1 MLVCAFFRAH
11 CTRDRGC
18 SAHPA
23 FPAPSVFEEGEADA
37 KLGRIAPRECGLA
50 SSTVFEIDLQILPV
64 IASHRAR
71 IRATRWLAMTRKELA
86 TMSAV
91 NARESADPVHYGL
104 SAYALTS
111 LEYWITR
118 LRG

>member
-1 MLVCAFFRAH
+1 
-11 CTRDRGC
+11 
-18 SAHPA
+18 
-23 FPAPSVFEEGEADA
+23 
-37 KLGRIAPRECGLA
+37 
-50 SSTVFEIDLQILPV
+50 
-64 IASHRAR
+64 
-71 IRATRWLAMTRKELA
+71 
-86 TMSAV
+86 MSAV